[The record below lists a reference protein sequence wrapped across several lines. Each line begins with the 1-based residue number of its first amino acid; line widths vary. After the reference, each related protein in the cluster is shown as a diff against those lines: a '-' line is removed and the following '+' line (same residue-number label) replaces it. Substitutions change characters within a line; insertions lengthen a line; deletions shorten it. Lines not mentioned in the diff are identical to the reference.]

1 MIWQS
6 DQVTS
11 DQIWFHGFTWV
22 FPRLMLSA
30 PISWQ
35 MQSEQLLQRHNWIR
49 LVSENV
55 ESTFESFKTH
65 VTGINMGSRNLS
77 TSISKTAIRAYY
89 TRAWMVVDSHHRG
102 FVVRNEI
109 CMAKSTIKEVM
120 HVDCLCCQ
128 NISSVPS
135 YSKLKSTTSFH
146 IIGGK
151 AAFRYTSGD
160 GKSWLDLQCWSIH
173 GLAGWFMWKEG
184 SDVGPKMLRSKI
196 TTREKSNC
204 QAVTPFK
211 SFR

>member
-1 MIWQS
+1 M
-6 DQVTS
+6 
-11 DQIWFHGFTWV
+11 V

-35 MQSEQLLQRHNWIR
+35 VQSEQLLQRHNWIR
-49 LVSENV
+49 LVSENF

-77 TSISKTAIRAYY
+77 SSYQTFISKTAIRAYY

-120 HVDCLCCQ
+120 HFDCLILFVLPKHLQC
-128 NISSVPS
+128 
-135 YSKLKSTTSFH
+135 SKLFQAQIYHLFPHHWRQGCFSLH
-146 IIGGK
+146 LRRRQVL
-151 AAFRYTSGD
+151 A
-160 GKSWLDLQCWSIH
+160 
-173 GLAGWFMWKEG
+173 GLAMLIDSWTGWLIHVEG
-184 SDVGPKMLRSKI
+184 RIRCWPKNAKRSKI